1 MYALELCSAA
11 IQPAQENE
19 RLFLLLVRSLA
30 YLCYSEVEPRRVTA
44 VFLMGMTS
52 LLGFRPQVGRCAQ
65 CGKTIAWE
73 GLPEDAQAAYFGAEA
88 GGVLCEHCGAGGR
101 VRLTVRD
108 VQYLQAI
115 MRRGLDTLQE
125 EASCPD
131 GLFAALRMMAEDR
144 LGVPIRSGKMLS

>member
-30 YLCYSEVEPRRVTA
+30 YLCYSEAEPRRVTA

-65 CGKTIAWE
+65 CGKTITWE
-73 GLPEDAQAAYFGAEA
+73 GLPEDTPIAYFGAEA
-88 GGVLCEHCGAGGR
+88 GGVLCEHCGAMCCICRQSCGAVWIR
-101 VRLTVRD
+101 FRRK
-108 VQYLQAI
+108 QAA
-115 MRRGLDTLQE
+115 RTGCLPRCE
-125 EASCPD
+125 
-131 GLFAALRMMAEDR
+131 
-144 LGVPIRSGKMLS
+144 